1 MKSPRDT
8 TRLTSFLHRQIWY
21 LYPELTGKTFRLQ
34 DIHDPKMQIVV
45 KKFVKT
51 FLPELQRMTAD
62 KPPKRAAEKAKE

>member
-8 TRLTSFLHRQIWY
+8 TRLTSFILRIFWY
-21 LYPELTGKTFRLQ
+21 LYPILTGRTFRMS
-34 DIHDPKMQIVV
+34 DIHSEKNKRIAKDLI
-45 KKFVKT
+45 KT